1 MSTGRKILCIL
12 VTLSVLLMLYSF
24 FMREGIIHN
33 RNYKPGYILSNRID
47 ADIVYLGACE
57 PEWGILPDTVK
68 QYAGFT
74 NFILGQFGAD
84 YAENFLTMRSYLTR
98 QKNPRLVVIYATPES
113 FDESIANGFNSYR
126 FAHLVPDDTIR
137 SVVRDFD
144 PAYAQWSHL
153 PFMRYAWYSSHTFFK
168 GVLGWGDRITG
179 KKFTPDNAG
188 SAVFPIPFE
197 PGKDAVIIHGAPAKD
212 FQWSNRRAK
221 YFSQLISFL
230 QKQHIPVLLYES
242 PLWEKGDSLRH
253 NRNEMLAKIDSIAAV
268 YQVPFKK
275 FENKAISSDSTN
287 FFTITNLSNKATG
300 WFSKELGVYMRDSLQ
315 YLYPDE
321 FK

>member
-1 MSTGRKILCIL
+1 MRTGKKILLIL
-12 VTLSVLLMLYSF
+12 TILSALLMLFSA

-33 RNYKPGYILSNRID
+33 RNYKPGYILSSSID

-68 QYAGFT
+68 KYTGYT
-74 NFILGQFGAD
+74 NFILAEFSAD
-84 YAENFLTMRSYLTR
+84 YAENFLAVRSYLTC
-98 QKNPRLVVIYATPES
+98 QKKPRLAVIYATPES

-126 FAHLVPDDTIR
+126 FAHLNQDDTVR
-137 SVVRDFD
+137 SVTRDFD
-144 PAYAQWSHL
+144 PSFEKWSVL
-153 PFMRYAWYSSHTFFK
+153 PFMRYSWYSSHTFFK
-168 GVLGWGDRITG
+168 GVLGWGDKLSG
-179 KKFTPDNAG
+179 KKVTHDKAG
-188 SAVFPIPFE
+188 SGVFPIPFE
-197 PGKDAVIIHGAPAKD
+197 PGKDAVRIHGAPAKD
-212 FQWSNRRAK
+212 FQWSDRRAR
-221 YFSQLISFL
+221 YFALLISFL
-230 QKQHIPVLLYES
+230 KKRQIPVLVYES
-242 PLWEKGDSLRH
+242 PLWEKGNDLRH
-253 NRNEMLAKIDSIAAV
+253 NREEMIKKIDSIAAV
-268 YQVPFKK
+268 YNVPFKK